1 MQFLN
6 ALWELAACC
15 EIVFKWTQQ
24 NFTNEKPSLAQVV
37 TMFVLFS
44 HVYFDMICKTDNYQH
59 EWNICALVFICWIQ
73 IPFNDLVTHAVCGR
87 NPGPYFIKHQTPRC
101 VEFAI
106 NQNAVITLEFYQL
119 NKARYVEFKFYPFQ
133 YILVFPPWQ
142 SFLCVRIVWHQYYHL
157 YPRQWQ
163 GLFWCMNVYLN
174 EIRATQWQSF

>member
-24 NFTNEKPSLAQVV
+24 NFTNEKPSLAQVM

-44 HVYFDMICKTDNYQH
+44 HPIFTSTWFAKLITISMNEIF
-59 EWNICALVFICWIQ
+59 VFIWWIQ

-87 NPGPYFIKHQTPRC
+87 NPGPYFMKHQTPRC

-106 NQNAVITLEFYQL
+106 KQNAVITLEFYQL

-142 SFLCVRIVWHQYYHL
+142 SFLCVRIVWHHL

-174 EIRATQWQSF
+174 EIGATQRQSF